1 MDKDIIAKFVDEQIE
16 ENARDLRNVQIKIQK
31 YEQIMYL
38 CMAMY
43 LKSRLSF
50 YFLLSASLDYVFEDT
65 RIDYIAFQK
74 ARMNYNYSKDY
85 KELLENLAICIKSSK
100 KLEQIIRHNYAEL
113 VMIKEEH
120 YNTKVFST
128 FMYRNLKR
136 FEELMDVNMYEDI
149 IFALFDD

>member
-1 MDKDIIAKFVDEQIE
+1 MDKNSIAVFVDEQIE
-16 ENARDLRNVQIKIQK
+16 ENARDLRNVQIKIQR

-50 YFLLSASLDYVFEDT
+50 YFLLSASLDYFFEDT

-85 KELLENLAICIKSSK
+85 KELLEDLAICIKSSK
-100 KLEQIIRHNYAEL
+100 N
-113 VMIKEEH
+113 
-120 YNTKVFST
+120 F
-128 FMYRNLKR
+128 RNLR
-136 FEELMDVNMYEDI
+136 DDLTYG
-149 IFALFDD
+149 ASLFYKILYSSSI